1 MKTMMRFILFSIITL
16 VLGFKGYAQD
26 NLKGITLEY
35 KSNETMREVG
45 VKNINSGDSVLT
57 NHEGAFSITA
67 KKDDILVFSYPGYR
81 TDSLVVID
89 FAVKRVYL
97 TPVDD
102 PRMLEEVNI
111 TALTN
116 NRLAEEK
123 ERVRK
128 QGQFGS
134 TPSGGGIGLSPS
146 RIFGREGREARRQYR
161 LLEEESNNRI
171 IDERFNE
178 AIITELT
185 PLEGEDLTLFMA
197 KYRPKVSF
205 VETSDDEQMRLYII
219 DAYNKYKE
227 LSPAAKEKIKLTVDN
242 KNGK

>member
-1 MKTMMRFILFSIITL
+1 MIKFILLSITTL
-16 VLGFKGYAQD
+16 VLGFSSYAQD
-26 NLKGITLEY
+26 NLKGIILEY
-35 KSNETMREVG
+35 KSNETMPQVV
-45 VKNINSGDSVLT
+45 VKNINSGDSVST
-57 NHEGAFSITA
+57 NNDGAFNINV
-67 KKDDILVFSYPGYR
+67 KKEDILVFSYPGYR
-81 TDSLVVID
+81 RDSLVVID

-171 IDERFNE
+171 IDTRFNE
-178 AIITELT
+178 ATITELT
-185 PLEGEDLTLFMA
+185 PLSGEDLTLFMA

-205 VETSDDEQMRLYII
+205 VEGSDDEQMRLYIM

-227 LSPAAKEKIKLTVDN
+227 LSPSAKEKIKLTIDN
-242 KNGK
+242 KNGKQ